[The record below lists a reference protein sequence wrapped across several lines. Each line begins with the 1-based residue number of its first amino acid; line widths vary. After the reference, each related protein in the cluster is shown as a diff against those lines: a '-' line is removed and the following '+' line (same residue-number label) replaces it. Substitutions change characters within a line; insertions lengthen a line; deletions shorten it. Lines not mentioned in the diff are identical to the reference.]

1 MMQRVKINLA
11 GIAVLSLIA
20 FSCGC
25 TLQTQKNIPPQQE
38 IRTALLP
45 PPQTLEMKVD
55 HLDRIL
61 RSGTLDDQQIQAVSK
76 LKSIYEE
83 IQQRAVDH
91 QGQLEC
97 PDTAT
102 LLFKALDDLEDMI
115 LTNTQTREDLQKEV
129 VHQYAEMR
137 KEIFDKYLYGDYQGV
152 IDRAIGLEAAF
163 GSDALTS
170 EIRLVFALSLAK
182 KGMLEE
188 ALNAAE
194 RTLPEIEARP
204 DLVHLR
210 ANMVEWQLALG
221 NRAQAR
227 QVYEKL
233 VDNLDERKAVFA
245 RTQKNLSAKRE
256 ETVTEHRPLDIEGDA
271 SMPGGEGPKTIEHLI
286 EEVERLIGNY
296 EFQKAKLLIIKRKIR
311 VQDESETILL
321 EKTFQ
326 RVEQAE
332 AEFQRQVH
340 NAPPVEQD
348 ALSVARALVEDEKL
362 EEAIEYIKTIEKTE
376 NIPADM
382 MTLKTLATE
391 RLINREREK
400 AARLFLMSKNSTDTE
415 KKKEYL
421 VSSHK
426 LLTKLI
432 EQYPLSPSSQKVISN
447 IKTVEKELMRLG
459 IDPG

>member
-1 MMQRVKINLA
+1 MMMQRVKINLA

-20 FSCGC
+20 LCYGC
-25 TLQTQKNIPPQQE
+25 ALQTQKNIPAQQE
-38 IRTALLP
+38 IRTAPLP
-45 PPQTLEMKVD
+45 YNLELKVA

-61 RSGTLDDQQIQAVSK
+61 RSGVLDDQQMERVSR
-76 LKSIYEE
+76 LRSIYEE

-97 PDTAT
+97 PDAAT
-102 LLFKALDDLEDMI
+102 LLFKTLDDLEDMI
-115 LTNTQTREDLQKEV
+115 LTKTQTRDDLRKEV
-129 VHQYAEMR
+129 IHQYAETR
-137 KEIFDKYLYGDYQGV
+137 KKIFDKYLYGDYQGV
-152 IDRAIGLEAAF
+152 IDHASELEAVL

-194 RTLPEIEARP
+194 RTLGELEGRP

-210 ANMVEWQLALG
+210 ANVVEWQSALG
-221 NRAQAR
+221 DRAKALEA
-227 QVYEKL
+227 YEKL
-233 VDNLDERKAVFA
+233 LDNLDERKAVFA
-245 RTQKNLSAKRE
+245 RTQKNLTEKRE
-256 ETVTEHRPLDIEGDA
+256 ETAAKDRTSDIETDA
-271 SMPGGEGPKTIEHLI
+271 SMPSGKESKAIENLI
-286 EEVERLIGNY
+286 EEVEGLIGSN
-296 EFQKAKLLIIKRKIR
+296 EFQRAKLLIIKQKIR
-311 VQDESETILL
+311 VQDESETVLL

-332 AEFQRQVH
+332 AEFQRQAH
-340 NAPPVEQD
+340 NAAPVEQD

-362 EEAIEYIKTIEKTE
+362 EEALEYIKAIEKTE
-376 NIPADM
+376 NISADM
-382 MTLKTLATE
+382 VSLRALATE

-400 AARLFLMSKNSTDTE
+400 AARLFLMSKNSTNAE

-421 VSSHK
+421 VSSYK

-447 IKTVEKELMRLG
+447 INTVEKELMKLG